1 MIIQMK
7 KISIVLFII
16 LVGSQFIFG
25 QDRNARLESF
35 KSGALANYREYFLA
49 AGLDEKD
56 QLRLTASGSYD
67 RLAMS
72 GKTDIMNTLLRSW
85 QESLV
90 IVHLESR
97 RELWGWNSENGRAI
111 QIDTWDLNPEPVAV
125 ASEPAETEIAKHP
138 WFLYVGGAQQMDS
151 NKNIS
156 GALNLRTG
164 FFMLQNKMD
173 LAVSLTESLS
183 GNLEDESASL
193 TTSVGVGSKY
203 YFRLTKSS
211 LRPNLGA
218 ELAVSLPSGGKAAFT
233 HSMLAGV
240 SWFVGPG
247 CLDAGLRIGS
257 SSMMMFGYTLIP
269 KLKTGK

>member
-7 KISIVLFII
+7 KISIALII
-16 LVGSQFIFG
+16 LLVGSQFIYG

-35 KSGALANYREYFLA
+35 RSGALTRYGEYFSA
-49 AGLDEKD
+49 AGLDEKG

-67 RLAMS
+67 RLAMP

-90 IVHLESR
+90 VVHLESR
-97 RELWGWNSENGRAI
+97 RELWGWNSESGGARL
-111 QIDTWDLNPEPVAV
+111 IDAWDLNPEPVAAV
-125 ASEPAETEIAKHP
+125 TETTQTLIAKHP
-138 WFLYVGGAQQMDS
+138 WFLYIGGAQQMDS

-156 GALNLRTG
+156 GALNVRTG

-193 TTSVGVGSKY
+193 TTSLGLGSKY
-203 YFRLTKSS
+203 YFQLQKSS

-218 ELAVSLPSGGKAAFT
+218 ELAVTLPTGGKAAFT
-233 HSMLAGV
+233 PSMLAGV

-257 SSMMMFGYTLIP
+257 SSMLMFGYTLIP
-269 KLKTGK
+269 KLKTR

>member
-7 KISIVLFII
+7 KISITFIII

-25 QDRNARLESF
+25 QDRNARLELFRSE
-35 KSGALANYREYFLA
+35 ALVKFSEYFSA
-49 AGLDEKD
+49 ASLDEKG
-56 QLRLTASGSYD
+56 QLRLTATGSYS
-67 RLAMS
+67 RLTLS
-72 GKTDIMNTLLRSW
+72 GKSDIMNNLMRSW

-90 IVHLESR
+90 IIYIESR
-97 RELWGWNSENGRAI
+97 RELWGWNSESRDAR
-111 QIDTWDLNPEPVAV
+111 QIDAWDLNPGPVATV
-125 ASEPAETEIAKHP
+125 TEPEEPEISKHP

-193 TTSVGVGSKY
+193 TTSLGIGSKY
-203 YFRLTKSS
+203 YFPLPKSD

-218 ELAVSLPSGGKAAFT
+218 ELAVSLPSGGKASFT
-233 HSMLAGV
+233 PSLLGGV

-257 SSMMMFGYTLIP
+257 SSMLLFGYTLIP
-269 KLKTGK
+269 RLKAR